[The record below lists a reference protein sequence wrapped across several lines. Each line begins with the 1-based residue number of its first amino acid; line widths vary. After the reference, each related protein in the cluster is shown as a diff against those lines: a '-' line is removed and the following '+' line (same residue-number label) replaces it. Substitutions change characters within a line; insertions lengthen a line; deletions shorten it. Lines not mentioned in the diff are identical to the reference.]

1 LKSITVKKDLLAGN
15 WRARD
20 EWSDI
25 EYCVSGREPRYR
37 VNVRDFKDGEKPDV
51 FEIKWHAAK
60 HTLSFAAHWN
70 STGRFMRCRLRA
82 ISPSQV
88 DLTYTYTETVAL
100 ARHSKKNA

>member
-1 LKSITVKKDLLAGN
+1 MKSITVKKDILAGI

-25 EYCVSGREPRYR
+25 EYRVSGKEPRYR
-37 VNVRDFKDGEKPDV
+37 VSVRDFKDGEKADV
-51 FEIKWHAAK
+51 FETKWNAAK
-60 HTLSFAAHWN
+60 ETLSFAAHWN

-82 ISPSQV
+82 ISTSQV
-88 DLTYTYTETVAL
+88 DLMYTYTDSVAL